1 MAYLDNSEIIV
12 EAILTKKGREKL
24 ASGLRLDIT
33 KFALGDDEID
43 YTFYDINN
51 ENGPAYTMTA
61 APITEACS
69 DETNA
74 LKHKLVTLPKGITQM
89 SIVRVSPVKISA
101 NQSDELITITP
112 TTSPEGDTI
121 GGYTAILADQRAG
134 TLIASKGAIEM
145 TSVAVFETGELTATA
160 QVVTGNEFI
169 FIPNPNLTIDVY
181 TTITVYGNE
190 TGGSRTI
197 PTNVIYK
204 P

>member
-24 ASGLRLDIT
+24 ASGLKLDIT

-43 YTFYDINN
+43 YTFYDVNN
-51 ENGPAYTMTA
+51 ENGPAYTMLGV
-61 APITEACS
+61 PITEACS
-69 DETNA
+69 DETHA
-74 LKHKLVTLPKGITQM
+74 LNHKLVTLPKGTTQM
-89 SIVRVSPVKISA
+89 SVVRLSPNKISV
-101 NQSDELITITP
+101 NQSDSLITITP
-112 TTSPEGDTI
+112 NTSPEGNTI
-121 GGYTAILADQRAG
+121 GGYTAVLADQRAG
-134 TLIASKGAIEM
+134 TLIVSKGAIEM
-145 TSVAVFETGELTATA
+145 TSVAVFEAGELTSTA

-204 P
+204 A